1 MEKIMY
7 SLWKLDPRETGNEFR
22 NRLLQEVAPQLLTAG
37 VHKLRMMVVDD
48 AVAAADG
55 QCMIN
60 TKPAMDGMVSL
71 WVDSAMHREPLEAI
85 LEQHAGRF
93 HGYLVVESEPYP
105 EERKRRSAPYLVAEG
120 ERTPGMNQVVFLRCP
135 PRLSYEQWYELWR
148 EEHGPIAYPTQGT
161 FGYRQNTVHRV
172 LTYAAPH
179 FDAIVE
185 ENFVPEA
192 IGDADGFYD
201 AKGDPARRARNEQ
214 RMMESVNGFIDL
226 DKIDCIQ
233 TSEYIVKA

>member
-7 SLWKLDPRETGNEFR
+7 ALWKLDPRETGNQFR
-22 NRLLQEVAPQLLTAG
+22 DRLLQEVAPQLLAAG
-37 VHKLRMMVVDD
+37 VHKLRVMVVDD
-48 AVAAADG
+48 DVAAADG
-55 QCMIN
+55 QRIIN
-60 TKPAMDGMVSL
+60 AKPSMDGMVSL
-71 WVDSAMHREPLEAI
+71 WVDSAMHRQPLEAI
-85 LEQHAGRF
+85 LEQHAGRL

-105 EERKRRSAPYLVAEG
+105 EERKRRSAPYTVVEG
-120 ERTPGMNQVVFLRCP
+120 QRTPGMNQVVFLRCP
-135 PRLSYEQWYELWR
+135 PRLSYEQWYQLWR

-172 LTYAAPH
+172 LTHAAPPV
-179 FDAIVE
+179 DAIVE

-201 AKGDPARRARNEQ
+201 AKGDPARRAHNEQ